1 MEDFSVSLL
10 EMIGPI
16 SIGAGLIVIVKYGD
30 ETYES
35 LLWISSDQERLK
47 DKLIM
52 PSKFLEKEK
61 IDRIQEHPQYEEML
75 KIALNSIPSKEVIL
89 KEANL

>member
-16 SIGAGLIVIVKYGD
+16 SIGAGLMVIIKYND

-35 LLWISSDQERLK
+35 LIWISSDQTRLK

-52 PSKFLEKEK
+52 PSKFLEKEN
-61 IDRIQEHPQYEEML
+61 IDRIQDHPQYEEML
-75 KIALNSIPSKEVIL
+75 KIVLNSIPSREIIL